1 MYFYCMTISAVPNA
15 IKEHLSKDV
24 QMAKLVVGV
33 TPYALEVHNNIC
45 LRLCKSIT
53 SQQLST
59 KVAAVIYSRFL
70 GLFGGQEPTAADI
83 TQMPYEQLRSIGLSH
98 AKATYVHNVA
108 QYFLEHGL
116 TDAHLMA
123 MDDDAVREA
132 LLPIKG
138 VGRWTVEMLL
148 MFALG
153 REDVFAPDDLG
164 IQQAMIQ
171 LYGLDGT
178 NKKLLVRQMHERAA
192 LWAPYRTW
200 ACFYLWRYKDAGV
213 GGDI

>member
-1 MYFYCMTISAVPNA
+1 M
-15 IKEHLSKDV
+15 
-24 QMAKLVVGV
+24 
-33 TPYALEVHNNIC
+33 
-45 LRLCKSIT
+45 

-59 KVAAVIYSRFL
+59 KVASVIYGRFL
-70 GLFGGQEPTAADI
+70 ALFGDVLPEPGDIAAK
-83 TQMPYEQLRSIGLSH
+83 PYSELRSIGLSH

-116 TDAHLMA
+116 TDAQLMA
-123 MDDDAVREA
+123 MNDDEVRHS

-164 IQQAMIQ
+164 IQQAMIH
-171 LYGLDGT
+171 LYGLDST
-178 NKKLLVRQMHERAA
+178 NKKQLAKHMNERAMQ
-192 LWAPYRTW
+192 WSPYRTW
-200 ACFYLWRYKDAGV
+200 ACFYLWRYKDSGIVAGM
-213 GGDI
+213 

>member
-1 MYFYCMTISAVPNA
+1 MTKAMVPDAVQ
-15 IKEHLSKDV
+15 EHLSRDR
-24 QMAKLVVGV
+24 QMAMLVAGV
-33 TPYALEVHNNIC
+33 TPYTLEVHSNIC
-45 LRLCKSIT
+45 LRLCKSIM

-59 KVAAVIYSRFL
+59 KVAAVIYGRFL
-70 GLFGGQEPTAADI
+70 LLFGDVEPEAGDIAAK
-83 TQMPYEQLRSIGLSH
+83 PYSELRSIGLSH

-116 TDAHLMA
+116 TDAQLMA
-123 MDDDAVREA
+123 MDDDAVRYT

-153 REDVFAPDDLG
+153 RQDVFAPDDLG

-171 LYGLDGT
+171 LYGLDGA
-178 NKKLLVRQMHERAA
+178 NKKLLAQQMHELAA
-192 LWAPYRTW
+192 SWAPYRTW

-213 GGDI
+213 VGGV